1 MSLALLTGIVGTR
14 LEINAEVA
22 AHVISPDRSGLSR
35 LPEMEFW
42 DFFMFSHKDFKRHTN
57 FF

>member
-42 DFFMFSHKDFKRHTN
+42 DFFMFSHKDF
-57 FF
+57 